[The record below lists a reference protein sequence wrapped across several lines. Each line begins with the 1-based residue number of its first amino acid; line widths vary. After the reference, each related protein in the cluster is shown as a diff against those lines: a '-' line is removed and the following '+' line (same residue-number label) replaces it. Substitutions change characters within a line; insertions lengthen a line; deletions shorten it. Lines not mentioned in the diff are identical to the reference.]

1 MVYKHIS
8 IGNENQVLIKTQEVY
23 KCKKKKNMYTNGI
36 SKLSKQSNRG
46 AISQFLQ

>member
-23 KCKKKKNMYTNGI
+23 KCKKKKKYVHKWNFEIVETV
-36 SKLSKQSNRG
+36 K
-46 AISQFLQ
+46 